1 MNNDMKLEDI
11 LNDISDDYDNEYKR
25 TLCNADDSIFSN
37 KYRKSYDHAALNLF
51 LPNILGFLLGC
62 ALLRL
67 FGGGGIGYFFLG
79 VLGSV
84 TLGMVDNMM
93 IRKLSLTTSL
103 IRNLILTGALTI
115 FWGIVILIGS
125 LDS

>member
-1 MNNDMKLEDI
+1 MNNDMKFEDI
-11 LNDISDDYDNEYKR
+11 LKDISEDYDNEYKR
-25 TLCNADDSIFSN
+25 TVCNADDSIFRN
-37 KYRKSYDHAALNLF
+37 KGRQSYDHAALNLF

-79 VLGSV
+79 VIGSV
-84 TLGMVDNMM
+84 TLGMVDNM
-93 IRKLSLTTSL
+93 ILRRLSLTSSL
-103 IRNLILTGALTI
+103 IRNLILTGALTV
-115 FWGIVILIGS
+115 FWGIVVLIAS